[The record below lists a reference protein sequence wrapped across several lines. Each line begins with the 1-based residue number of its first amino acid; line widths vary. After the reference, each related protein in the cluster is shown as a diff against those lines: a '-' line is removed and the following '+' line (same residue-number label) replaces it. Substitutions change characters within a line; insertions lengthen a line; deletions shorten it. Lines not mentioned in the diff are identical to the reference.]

1 MTEDQHPPA
10 QEPAGVRLAHE
21 IRRRRTAAG
30 LSQPQL
36 AQRIGY
42 TRQYVSLAERV
53 DHNLPSTEIVKALDH
68 ALHAQGALIALRE
81 QGKDEQNRLRRR
93 PSQIEVEEQGKSP
106 SKTFRLSA
114 KNSAQ
119 LDFRADSGRLMTE
132 SADYVGPT
140 YVGAATGWAG
150 LVELIVPIQPE
161 PVPSVVGSMEVE
173 EVRAAARSFENWDA
187 LYGGGLVRTAVTAQL
202 RYCADLLGAR
212 CSDRV
217 RPSLFSAVGYLGH
230 VTGFMAFDAYAHDD
244 ARRMFRFALACAE
257 EAKDW
262 HLRAKVLSSMA
273 RQAIWCGDP
282 DSGLTF
288 TELAL
293 VRADRL
299 TATERA
305 MLHTGRARALA
316 KLGKVQETASA
327 VGAADEEFS
336 HSRSAD
342 DPPWM
347 RYYDTAQHSGDTGH
361 ALWDTAVRGHF
372 YEEGRE
378 RLALAVAEH
387 GDEFARARAISQTK
401 LASLVMAVGDPTEA
415 VALGSLALDWAGTVR
430 SRRAADDLRD
440 LHRFA
445 LPHDNVTEVAELR
458 HRIGTAVVG

>member
-1 MTEDQHPPA
+1 MPTGDVTPSC
-10 QEPAGVRLAHE
+10 VRTTTDWSGLA
-21 IRRRRTAAG
+21 
-30 LSQPQL
+30 
-36 AQRIGY
+36 
-42 TRQYVSLAERV
+42 
-53 DHNLPSTEIVKALDH
+53 K
-68 ALHAQGALIALRE
+68 
-81 QGKDEQNRLRRR
+81 
-93 PSQIEVEEQGKSP
+93 
-106 SKTFRLSA
+106 
-114 KNSAQ
+114 
-119 LDFRADSGRLMTE
+119 
-132 SADYVGPT
+132 
-140 YVGAATGWAG
+140 
-150 LVELIVPIQPE
+150 LIVPVQTE
-161 PVPSVVGSMEVE
+161 PLPSVVGLTDVE
-173 EVRAAARSFENWDA
+173 EVRAAARSFEDWDA

-212 CSDRV
+212 CSDKV
-217 RPSLFSAVGYLGH
+217 RPALFSAVGYLGH

-257 EAKDW
+257 EAGDW

-316 KLGKVQETASA
+316 KLAKMQETASA
-327 VGAADEEFS
+327 VGAADEEFG
-336 HSRSAD
+336 HSRPDD

-347 RYYDTAQHSGDTGH
+347 RYYDTAQHAGDTGH

-372 YEEGRE
+372 YAEARD
-378 RLALAVAEH
+378 RLASAVTGH

-401 LASLVMAVGDPTEA
+401 LASLVMAVGDPAEA
-415 VALGSLALDWAGTVR
+415 AMLGSLALDWAGTVK

-445 LPHDNVTEVAELR
+445 LVHDNVTEVAELR
-458 HRIGTAVVG
+458 HRIGTALVG

>member
-1 MTEDQHPPA
+1 MTKS
-10 QEPAGVRLAHE
+10 AGLRLARE
-21 IRRRRTAAG
+21 IRRRRTETG

-36 AQRIGY
+36 ARMVGY
-42 TRQYVSLAERV
+42 TRQYVSLAERPG
-53 DHNLPSTEIVKALDH
+53 HNLPSAEMVRALDH
-68 ALHAQGALIALRE
+68 ALGAEGALITLRE
-81 QGKDEQNRLRRR
+81 EVKDEQRRLRQQFGRAEGGQQKRSLDDIDDPRDVGSRIRLNLHSDDVMTTSTGNVR
-93 PSQIEVEEQGKSP
+93 PS
-106 SKTFRLSA
+106 SA
-114 KNSAQ
+114 RST
-119 LDFRADSGRLMTE
+119 ADWSGL
-132 SADYVGPT
+132 A
-140 YVGAATGWAG
+140 
-150 LVELIVPIQPE
+150 ELIVPVQPE
-161 PVPSVVGSMEVE
+161 PLPSVVGLTEVE
-173 EVRAAARSFENWDA
+173 EVRAAARAFEGWDA

-202 RYCADLLGAR
+202 RFCAGLLGAR
-212 CSDRV
+212 CSDKV
-217 RPSLFSAVGYLGH
+217 RPALFSAVGYLGH

-257 EAKDW
+257 EAGDW

-316 KLGKVQETASA
+316 KLARMQETASA
-327 VGAADEEFS
+327 VGAADEEFG
-336 HSRSAD
+336 HSRPDD

-347 RYYDTAQHSGDTGH
+347 RYYDTAQHAGDTGH

-372 YEEGRE
+372 YAEARD
-378 RLALAVAEH
+378 RLASAVTGH

-401 LASLVMAVGDPTEA
+401 LASLVMAVGDPAEA
-415 VALGSLALDWAGTVR
+415 AVLGSLALDWAGTVK

-445 LPHDNVTEVAELR
+445 LVHDNVTEVAELR